1 MSRGSIV
8 VSFQALW
15 RHGLKPG
22 SPSALLFAVACV
34 AVAVVLQEL
43 FGVDPD
49 FAVFAPY
56 YAAVLVATVVAGWS
70 AGALASLL
78 GLMALLWIFVPS
90 RFLFHLFSRREAA
103 DVILYVLASAT
114 IVAIADHYRSLVRR
128 LREEEHYRRLV
139 VDELQH
145 RIANKAATLHA
156 IIGYE
161 LREHTEIW
169 EKVAGRL
176 QAIATT
182 DQLIAKSDGRDA
194 AIADIIAAELGP
206 YDTSRVSFD
215 GEAVEL
221 PQKPAVTLA
230 LVFHELATN
239 AAKYGALSV
248 STGRLTVAWA
258 IHGDRLMIEW
268 VERGGPVVAP
278 PSRNGFGS
286 KLFCRALDPYHGR
299 IERTFE
305 RAGLTCRISLALAV
319 EADTVPV
326 PAAAPEV
333 RAA

>member
-1 MSRGSIV
+1 
-8 VSFQALW
+8 
-15 RHGLKPG
+15 
-22 SPSALLFAVACV
+22 
-34 AVAVVLQEL
+34 
-43 FGVDPD
+43 
-49 FAVFAPY
+49 VFAPY

-176 QAIATT
+176 QAIETT

-268 VERGGPVVAP
+268 VERGHHRGMDSAASSSAVRLIPITDGLSAH
-278 PSRNGFGS
+278 SS
-286 KLFCRALDPYHGR
+286 AQAS
-299 IERTFE
+299 
-305 RAGLTCRISLALAV
+305 RAGSRWRLRSRRTPCRCRRLRRKSVRRELAPQAGGVIRRCSRRSIANSAALAV
-319 EADTVPV
+319 TATQTRMKVTAVIIRMLCNPI
-326 PAAAPEV
+326 ACIS
-333 RAA
+333 R